1 MRKTYSKILL
11 AALFLAMAAVSYGW
25 AANTFIGNISMVE
38 GNVNITR
45 AGKAGLVA
53 AKAGDA
59 LFAGDTIKTDDNS
72 KAQIIL
78 GDNSTIYVAPNSN
91 MQLKNYLLSRT
102 EEKRNIAVKTFFGKI
117 RFVVSKIYKVSAS
130 GTQRSWRDSNFTI
143 ETPTAVAGI
152 KGTDFVITVS
162 PTHTTFSVFEG
173 LVGAK
178 NKSSL
183 IKGEVMLGANQASTV
198 KKDAAPKPPI
208 QIAPQQK
215 QMLIMETTPPIVAK
229 KEGGQAVAAA
239 AKDAKEAKDAQ
250 VAEIA
255 KDVAAKVS
263 VKDIVEKAIDKGM
276 NVDEAAAAAI
286 KAGVDPQAVVYAAIA
301 EGYSGKMVVEGA
313 IEAGAK
319 VDVVVKA
326 AVAAGADTK
335 AITEGAKDAGVTA
348 DVIATSIADAAS
360 PDTTFTF
367 TPAATDAPLVEE
379 YIAPTEAIV
388 SGGGATPSTE
398 TATTST
404 P

>member
-1 MRKTYSKILL
+1 MKKTYSKIPLV
-11 AALFLAMAAVSYGW
+11 AFFLGMVAVSSVW
-25 AANTFIGNISMVE
+25 AADAFIGNISMVD

-45 AGKAGLVA
+45 KGKADVVA

-59 LFAGDTIKTDDNS
+59 LFAGDTVKTGDNS
-72 KAQIIL
+72 KVQIML

-91 MQLKNYLLSRT
+91 MQLKDYLLSRN
-102 EEKRNIAVKTFFGKI
+102 EEKRNITVKAFFGKI
-117 RFVVSKIYKVSAS
+117 RFVVAKIYKVSAS
-130 GTQRSWRDSNFTI
+130 GSQRSWRDSSFSV

-173 LVGAK
+173 LVGTR
-178 NKSSL
+178 NVSSL

-198 KKDAAPKPPI
+198 KKDAPPKPPI

-229 KEGGQAVAAA
+229 KEGGEAVVAAA
-239 AKDAKEAKDAQ
+239 KEGKDAQ

-263 VKDIVEKAIDKGM
+263 VKDVIEKAIDKGM
-276 NVDEAAAAAI
+276 NVDEAAAAAM
-286 KAGVDPQAVVYAAIA
+286 KAGVDTQAVVYAAIT

-319 VDVVVKA
+319 IEIVVKA

-335 AITEGAKDAGVTA
+335 EIAAGAKDAGVTA
-348 DVIATSIADAAS
+348 EVVASAISTATSSDAPVFGFTAPVADA
-360 PDTTFTF
+360 T
-367 TPAATDAPLVEE
+367 PLVDA
-379 YIAPTEAIV
+379 YIAPAIITV
-388 SGGGATPSTE
+388 SGGGGATPSTK